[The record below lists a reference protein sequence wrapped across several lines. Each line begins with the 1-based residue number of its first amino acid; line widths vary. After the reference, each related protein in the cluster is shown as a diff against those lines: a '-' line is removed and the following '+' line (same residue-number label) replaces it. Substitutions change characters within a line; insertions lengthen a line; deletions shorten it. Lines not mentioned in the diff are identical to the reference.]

1 MPSDSSR
8 SIRVI
13 LFLGVVVFGLLW
25 LSSLGLKR
33 GLRPDESER
42 VPPTEARTA
51 FSGERAMSLA
61 ESLTA
66 LGPRPAG
73 SDALVSTKDLVE
85 REARQAG
92 LAVLTLGKDCVAAQ
106 CRGALGSEGGL
117 VFLTRLDTAPES
129 PGANGAASGSATLLE
144 LGRAIGGTRRG
155 QSISFV
161 WLLDGERFRAEVPK
175 EVPTLEPL
183 LAPLRPSAL
192 VVVEQVGDCYL
203 KLGADK
209 EGHLPLR
216 ELLIDTA
223 ERQGYA
229 HYFPAN
235 GPQARDVYGV
245 HTWLPQS
252 AYLVDPVYGGSLTEH
267 VRLHGKPEDTIEH
280 LCPASLQ
287 AVGDVLYDAAQACD
301 LLLNRRN

>member
-1 MPSDSSR
+1 MASNSSR
-8 SIRVI
+8 SVKVI
-13 LFLGVVVFGLLW
+13 LFLGVFVFALLW

-42 VPPTEARTA
+42 VPPTAARTP

-61 ESLTA
+61 EALTA
-66 LGPRPAG
+66 LGPRPTG
-73 SDALVSTKDLVE
+73 SEALTMAKELVE

-92 LAVLTLGKDCVAAQ
+92 LAVLTMGNGCIAAQ
-106 CRGALGSEGGL
+106 CRGTLGSEGGL
-117 VFLTRLDTAPES
+117 VFLTRLDTATDS
-129 PGANGAASGSATLLE
+129 PGANGAASGSAALLE
-144 LGRAIGGTRRG
+144 LGRALGGTRRG

-161 WLLDGERFRAEVPK
+161 WLLHGESSRAESS
-175 EVPTLEPL
+175 ELIPTLEPL
-183 LAPLRPSAL
+183 LFPLRPSAL

-209 EGHLPLR
+209 EGYRPLLDLFEDNAGR
-216 ELLIDTA
+216 H
-223 ERQGYA
+223 GYA
-229 HYFPAN
+229 RHFPAN
-235 GPQARDVYGV
+235 GPQVRDVYGV
-245 HTWLPQS
+245 HSWLPQS

-267 VRLHGKPEDTIEH
+267 VRLHAKPEDTIEH
-280 LCPASLQ
+280 VCPASLQ